1 MTKQPSYHALPGQRW
16 GTGSA
21 SVLRF
26 LLRDMAQKPAA
37 TPLPPASP
45 TARRRLVSN

>member
-1 MTKQPSYHALPGQRW
+1 MTKQPSYIAAPGQRS

-26 LLRDMAQKPAA
+26 LLKDLAQKPKPIHPV
-37 TPLPPASP
+37 TQRPA
-45 TARRRLVSN
+45 ARRDLVNG

>member
-1 MTKQPSYHALPGQRW
+1 MTKQPSYIAAPGQRS

-26 LLRDMAQKPAA
+26 LLRDLAQKP
-37 TPLPPASP
+37 TPAHPPAQRP
-45 TARRRLVSN
+45 AARREHVNG

>member
-1 MTKQPSYHALPGQRW
+1 MTKQPSYIAAPGQRS

-26 LLRDMAQKPAA
+26 LLRDLAQKPTPPHPATQRPAA
-37 TPLPPASP
+37 AAIL
-45 TARRRLVSN
+45 